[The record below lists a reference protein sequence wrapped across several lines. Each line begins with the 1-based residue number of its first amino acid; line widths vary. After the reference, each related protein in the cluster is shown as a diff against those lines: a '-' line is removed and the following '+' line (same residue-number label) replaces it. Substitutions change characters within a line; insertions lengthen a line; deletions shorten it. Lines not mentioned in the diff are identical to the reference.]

1 MLINKI
7 LFEIKLYYI
16 YKKKTTKIITYS
28 AKFMYTGT
36 EWQFSA
42 SWYWDWWKA
51 TDTWQVTT

>member
-28 AKFMYTGT
+28 AKFMYAGT
-36 EWQFSA
+36 E
-42 SWYWDWWKA
+42 
-51 TDTWQVTT
+51 